1 MWGTIYIIV
10 HNLTFPSIWGRIEGL
25 RGKVVKV
32 NSMLNVKIV
41 KGVFHFL
48 YCMQVSSIVT
58 DYSYCGK
65 IVMVTGSLALCS
77 LI

>member
-1 MWGTIYIIV
+1 MGYYLYYRTQSYFSLNMGENRRI
-10 HNLTFPSIWGRIEGL
+10 TRKGRKSEFDAKRQNCEG
-25 RGKVVKV
+25 R
-32 NSMLNVKIV
+32 
-41 KGVFHFL
+41 FHFL